1 MENNNFDYLEDELL
15 EEEEKAYLYEK
26 DINDRLL
33 YKRKIFSFIEEEKD
47 NLRYFSNNE
56 VDYFNFILFMIILEF
71 MFKDWFNEDKL
82 ELIKEKFTI
91 TSQIKSGRYKISR
104 IKALTIAIKECVVDN
119 LVSGLI
125 NYLNKLNNLNFPS
138 LSGKHFTTIAI
149 SEEDDDLNLII
160 WLNEKY
166 GEIYFDFDLYFV
178 YLWTKPIDISPS
190 SLFYFI
196 TKKKTV
202 LNKDISNFRNLIVK
216 KAMNDEKL
224 KKEIINK
231 IKIIENYL
239 N

>member
-1 MENNNFDYLEDELL
+1 MEDNNFDYLEDELL
-15 EEEEKAYLYEK
+15 EDEEKAYLYEK
-26 DINDRLL
+26 KMNDRLL

-71 MFKDWFNEDKL
+71 VFKDWFNKDKL

-91 TSQIKSGRYKISR
+91 TSQIKSGRYKISQ
-104 IKALTIAIKECVVDN
+104 IKALAIAIKECVVDD

-125 NYLNKLNNLNFPS
+125 DYLNKLNNSNKPS
-138 LSGKHFTTIAI
+138 LTGKHFTTIAI
-149 SEEDDDLNLII
+149 SEDDDDLELII

-178 YLWTKPIDISPS
+178 YLWTKLINISPS

-216 KAMNDEKL
+216 KAMNDEKI

>member
-1 MENNNFDYLEDELL
+1 
-15 EEEEKAYLYEK
+15 
-26 DINDRLL
+26 
-33 YKRKIFSFIEEEKD
+33 
-47 NLRYFSNNE
+47 
-56 VDYFNFILFMIILEF
+56 MIILEF

-104 IKALTIAIKECVVDN
+104 IKALTIAIKECVVDD

-125 NYLNKLNNLNFPS
+125 DYLNKLNNLNFPS
-138 LSGKHFTTIAI
+138 LSGKHFTTVAI
-149 SEEDDDLNLII
+149 SEDDDLNLII

-178 YLWTKPIDISPS
+178 YLWTKLINISPS

-216 KAMNDEKL
+216 KAMNDEKI

>member
-149 SEEDDDLNLII
+149 SEDDDLNLII

-178 YLWTKPIDISPS
+178 YLWTKLINISPS

-202 LNKDISNFRNLIVK
+202 LNKDISNFRNLVVK